1 MSDDNVACGPEC
13 ARYAEEIAEL
23 ALGISTGRR
32 RAQALAHIETC
43 PRCHAEVEQL
53 SLAADS
59 LLEVVPGVEP
69 PLGFEV
75 RLMDRFQAGLL
86 PRRGGRRQWFVL
98 RPSLALAGLA
108 LLVALGVGVGAG
120 WVVRGGA
127 QPAVGGSSF
136 GTAPGGRAETASLK
150 AAGRL
155 VGDVTVY
162 SGRTTWLFMSLAD
175 GSWSGEASCE
185 VGLADGKS
193 VLLGT
198 FWLDNGYGAWGV
210 TLASGTGRVRSASV
224 LTAGKVL
231 ASAEFSS
238 DATAYLSGTSAHVR
252 SGGREA
258 PAPPHGCQPFSSSST
273 VSGSSRRTPASIA
286 STTSR
291 GSWSFS
297 CSSS

>member
-75 RLMDRFQAGLL
+75 RLMDRFQAGLP

-210 TLASGTGRVRSASV
+210 TLAPGTGRVRTASV
-224 LTAGKVL
+224 LSGGSVL
-231 ASAEFSS
+231 ASADF
-238 DATAYLSGTSAHVR
+238 APGTTAYVSGAAARVDLPGHQ
-252 SGGREA
+252 A
-258 PAPPHGCQPFSSSST
+258 PARGSSCQPVSSSST

-291 GSWSFS
+291 GNWSSS